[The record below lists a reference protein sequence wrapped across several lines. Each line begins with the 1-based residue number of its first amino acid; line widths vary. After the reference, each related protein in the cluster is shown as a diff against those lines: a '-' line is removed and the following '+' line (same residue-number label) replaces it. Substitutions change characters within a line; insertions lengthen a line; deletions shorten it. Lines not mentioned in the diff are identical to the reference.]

1 MKLIKKNSAFTGSS
15 LVKFASLGNAEEAV
29 EKLKDTVI
37 PGATRP
43 VNIKWLDTEEQRLS
57 LGQHDDHKLFVGSLP
72 RQASRESLYEV
83 FSLLGEIESIRLE
96 ETQFWAFVDY
106 KNKES
111 ALLAIRFLNGQ
122 TYLHGSRIPI
132 EVRFKEKKYNSYMSK
147 KHEKEDLDPFAYSID
162 NIYLEIYNEGQHY
175 YYNYKTK
182 QSQFEPPPPGAKVFN
197 TTSADSFYIQPE
209 VNTLNDMHSQNRKL
223 GPPGSNLFL
232 FHLPNN
238 MKDSEL
244 YNLFRRFGNIYSTRV
259 MTEKNGKS
267 KGIGFVSFD
276 NPKSAQEAIEE
287 MNGF

>member
-1 MKLIKKNSAFTGSS
+1 MGNLPTSWKEDDIWKFFEKFGKILDVKLIKKNSAFTGTS
-15 LVKFASLGNAEEAV
+15 LVKFASLGNAEEAI

-72 RQASRESLYEV
+72 RQATGKSLYEV
-83 FSLLGEIESIRLE
+83 FSLLGEIVSIRLE

-147 KHEKEDLDPFAYSID
+147 KHEKEDLD
-162 NIYLEIYNEGQHY
+162 
-175 YYNYKTK
+175 
-182 QSQFEPPPPGAKVFN
+182 
-197 TTSADSFYIQPE
+197 YIQPE
-209 VNTLNDMHSQNRKL
+209 VNNLNDMHPQNRKP
-223 GPPGSNLFL
+223 GPLGSNLFL
-232 FHLPNN
+232 CHLPNN
-238 MKDSEL
+238 MKNSEL

-259 MTEKNGKS
+259 MTERNGRS
-267 KGIGFVSFD
+267 RGIGFVSFD
-276 NPKSAQEAIEE
+276 NPSSAQQAIEE